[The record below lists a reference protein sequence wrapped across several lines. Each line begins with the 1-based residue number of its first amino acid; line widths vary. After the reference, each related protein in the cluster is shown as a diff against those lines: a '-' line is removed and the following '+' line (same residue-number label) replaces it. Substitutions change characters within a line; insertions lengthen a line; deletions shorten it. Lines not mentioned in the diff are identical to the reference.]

1 MGQLP
6 NRSNRKDIIKG
17 GDYNRLIEFVARGS
31 QYMQEQSPRT
41 GVRAQR
47 PRRISVFDGQ
57 DLKKAMQAGATW
69 LEEHREIINALNVF
83 PVPDGDTG
91 SNMSATMQAAM
102 KGIAQSE
109 ETSAGLIAAK
119 LAHGALLGA
128 RGNSGVILSQT
139 LRGLAQGLDK
149 KAVFGA
155 PELANAFQ
163 EASRLAYRAVIKPVE
178 GTILT
183 VVRETAAAAK
193 LSAERGDDLVG
204 LMQEVVIAARQAVAS
219 TPDLLPIL
227 KQAGVVDSGGQGF
240 CTILEGI
247 WRYVRGEA
255 SDVGNADNAGNA
267 NNAGGAAT
275 TTAPQPT
282 KHAASSASKAPSA
295 TKKGRV
301 TIEEEFGYEVV
312 FLLYGTNLD
321 VEAIRQAII
330 DMGGVSTVVA
340 GDEKMLK
347 VHTHTPTPGKILDYG
362 VSLGSLLD
370 INIENLQEQSLT
382 YAAES
387 AAEHAGES
395 ADDASGASGAEE
407 AEQTTQI
414 ATIAVVSGAGFVK
427 VFEGLGVNAIVSG
440 GQTMNPS
447 TEELLAAVNSVN
459 APQVIILPNNGNVIL
474 SARQVVNLTEKEVY
488 IVPTEVLPQG
498 ITALMSFNYEADF
511 ATNCE
516 AMTQAIKNVQTAEI
530 TTAVRTVQIGG
541 VRVREGD
548 FIGLI
553 NGNLTIADPHEERV
567 IHDTLARMDIQKSE
581 ILTLYYGED
590 ATPQKAEETAKR
602 IKAEYSHLEIEVV
615 DGGQPYYIYILSV
628 E

>member
-1 MGQLP
+1 
-6 NRSNRKDIIKG
+6 
-17 GDYNRLIEFVARGS
+17 
-31 QYMQEQSPRT
+31 MQEHSPRS
-41 GVRAQR
+41 GVRTQR

-57 DLKKAMQAGATW
+57 DLKKAMQAGTAW
-69 LEEHREIINALNVF
+69 LEEHREAINALNVF

-91 SNMSATMQAAM
+91 SNMLATMQAAM
-102 KGIAQSE
+102 KGIANSE
-109 ETSAGLIAAK
+109 ETSAGVIAAK

-149 KAVFGA
+149 KQVFGA

-193 LSAERGDDLVG
+193 ASAERGDDLVG
-204 LMQEVVIAARQAVAS
+204 LVQEVVSAARQAVAS
-219 TPDLLPIL
+219 TPDLLPVL

-240 CTILEGI
+240 CTILEGV
-247 WRYVRGEA
+247 WRYMRGEA
-255 SDVGNADNAGNA
+255 TITYPPDRVAGRADST
-267 NNAGGAAT
+267 AT
-275 TTAPQPT
+275 LAPSSFPSKPASSSTPTAPTSQ
-282 KHAASSASKAPSA
+282 
-295 TKKGRV
+295 KKGRV
-301 TIEEEFGYEVV
+301 SIEEEFGYEVV
-312 FLLYGTNLD
+312 FLLRGEHLD
-321 VEAIRQAII
+321 VEAIRQSII

-362 VSLGSLLD
+362 VNLGSLLD

-387 AAEHAGES
+387 EAEHANDTTDTTDMVDTANTTEVGE
-395 ADDASGASGAEE
+395 A
-407 AEQTTQI
+407 TQV
-414 ATIAVVSGAGFVK
+414 ATIAVISGAGFEK
-427 VFEGLGVNAIVSG
+427 VFAGFGVNAIVSG

-447 TEELLAAVNSVN
+447 TEELLVAVNSVN
-459 APQVIILPNNGNVIL
+459 AQHVILLPNNGNVIL
-474 SARQVVNLTEKEVY
+474 SARQVVNLTGKEVY
-488 IVPTEVLPQG
+488 IVPSETLPQG
-498 ITALMSFNYEADF
+498 IAALMSFNLEADF

-516 AMTQAIKNVQTAEI
+516 AMTEAIKNVQTAEI

-548 FIGLI
+548 YIGLI
-553 NGNLTIADPHEERV
+553 NGNLTIAGPGKERV
-567 IHDTLARMDIQKSE
+567 IHDTLGRMDIAQYE

-590 ATPQKAEETAKR
+590 VTRQEADETAKR
-602 IKAEYSHLEIEVV
+602 IKAQYSHLEIEVV
-615 DGGQPYYIYILSV
+615 NGGQPYYAFILSV

>member
-1 MGQLP
+1 
-6 NRSNRKDIIKG
+6 
-17 GDYNRLIEFVARGS
+17 
-31 QYMQEQSPRT
+31 MQEQSPRS
-41 GVRAQR
+41 GVRTQR

-57 DLKKAMQAGATW
+57 DLKKAMQAGTAW
-69 LEEHREIINALNVF
+69 LEEHREAINALNVF

-91 SNMSATMQAAM
+91 SNMLATMQAAM
-102 KGIAQSE
+102 KGIANSE
-109 ETSAGLIAAK
+109 ETSAGIIAAK

-149 KAVFGA
+149 KQVFGA

-193 LSAERGDDLVG
+193 VSAEHGDDLVG
-204 LMQEVVIAARQAVAS
+204 LVQEVVIAARQAVAS

-247 WRYVRGEA
+247 WRYIHGE
-255 SDVGNADNAGNA
+255 
-267 NNAGGAAT
+267 AT
-275 TTAPQPT
+275 TTYPGDKTTGNAGSVATLAPSSFPS
-282 KHAASSASKAPSA
+282 KPASSSTPTA
-295 TKKGRV
+295 TTSQKKGRV
-301 TIEEEFGYEVV
+301 SIEEEFGYEVV
-312 FLLYGTNLD
+312 FLLRGEHLD
-321 VEAIRQAII
+321 MEAIRQSII

-362 VSLGSLLD
+362 VNLGSLLD

-387 AAEHAGES
+387 EAEHASDTTDTTEV
-395 ADDASGASGAEE
+395 EE
-407 AEQTTQI
+407 TTQI
-414 ATIAVVSGAGFVK
+414 ATIAVISGAGFEK
-427 VFEGLGVNAIVSG
+427 VFAGFGVNAIVSG

-447 TEELLAAVNSVN
+447 TEELLAAVNSVK
-459 APQVIILPNNGNVIL
+459 AQHVILLPNNSNVIL
-474 SARQVVNLTEKEVY
+474 SARQVVNLTDKEVY
-488 IVPTEVLPQG
+488 IVPTETLPQG
-498 ITALMSFNYEADF
+498 IAALMSFNFEADF
-511 ATNCE
+511 ATNCA
-516 AMTQAIKNVQTAEI
+516 AMTEASKNVQTAEI
-530 TTAVRTVQIGG
+530 TTAVRTVQIGS

-548 FIGLI
+548 YIGLI
-553 NGNLTIADPHEERV
+553 NGNLTIAGPGKERV
-567 IHDTLARMDIQKSE
+567 IHDTLGRMDIAQYE

-590 ATPQKAEETAKR
+590 VTRQEADETAKR
-602 IKAEYSHLEIEVV
+602 IKAQYSHLEIEVV
-615 DGGQPYYIYILSV
+615 NGGQPYYAYILSV